1 MPLLEVQQA
10 ERSAALNRSPA
21 FQFYPDK
28 WQSHTRRLSDT
39 SYRVFH
45 EMLCWMW
52 QHSDDHCS
60 IQASEEAVACAV
72 AMPSDCVR
80 IALAEILNPF
90 SPLLKTEGDRWVS
103 NGLRKEAVKQTER
116 RTKAKVSADARWK
129 DADAMRTH
137 GQTDA
142 NASAKQCFPS
152 PSLIPSPSPSP
163 KTIEKRKFQR
173 PTLDEIKAACAEI
186 GLPEI
191 EAEKFEAHH
200 EARGWKY
207 KQGMMKSWR
216 GALTTWKLNFASGA
230 FSFPAG
236 QPRANQGGGQAAWK
250 RISDLAAELKQLDG
264 LLHAH
269 MDRERNPDKVA
280 RREVVRA
287 ELAKLK
293 ANP

>member
-1 MPLLEVQQA
+1 MKP
-10 ERSAALNRSPA
+10 PA
-21 FQFYPDK
+21 FQFYADDFLAGTVTMNHEERGLYILALCVQWNAGGLTREDFGRLGSTVVQPSLNHVLTKFEPGEDGLLRNARLEAEREKQKAFRDK
-28 WQSHTRRLSDT
+28 QS
-39 SYRVFH
+39 
-45 EMLCWMW
+45 
-52 QHSDDHCS
+52 
-60 IQASEEAVACAV
+60 
-72 AMPSDCVR
+72 
-80 IALAEILNPF
+80 
-90 SPLLKTEGDRWVS
+90 
-103 NGLRKEAVKQTER
+103 VKG
-116 RTKAKVSADARWK
+116 K
-129 DADAMRTH
+129 
-137 GQTDA
+137 
-142 NASAKQCFPS
+142 ASAEARFNRGSTVVQPDTQ
-152 PSLIPSPSPSP
+152 PEVNSPSPSP

-250 RISDLAAELKQLDG
+250 RINDLEAELKQLDG

-287 ELAKLK
+287 ELSKLK

>member
-1 MPLLEVQQA
+1 M
-10 ERSAALNRSPA
+10 NRSPA

-28 WQSHTRRLSDT
+28 WQSHTRRLSDS

-103 NGLRKEAVKQTER
+103 NGLRKEAIKQTER

-137 GQTDA
+137 DKTDA

-152 PSLIPSPSPSP
+152 PSPSPIPSL
-163 KTIEKRKFQR
+163 KEYALTARAEAAI
-173 PTLDEIKAACAEI
+173 PTFDEVKALAAMRAV
-186 GLPEI
+186 PE
-191 EAEKFEAHH
+191 ASAKSFFDHH
-200 EARGWKY
+200 EGNGLWLNQFGKLINWQH
-207 KQGMMKSWR
+207 K
-216 GALTTWKLNFASGA
+216 LTTWAASDRQNPKANGTNK
-230 FSFPAG
+230 PTG
-236 QPRANQGGGQAAWK
+236 PMCQP
-250 RISDLAAELKQLDG
+250 DELK
-264 LLHAH
+264 
-269 MDRERNPDKVA
+269 
-280 RREVVRA
+280 
-287 ELAKLK
+287 LK
-293 ANP
+293 RLV